1 MHAFYHFIGVKQ
13 ILSAYSALD
22 LFLKWKKQQIEF
34 RILFALVLT
43 KETRHASILLQAEE
57 ACPFFPIQQS
67 GLG

>member
-13 ILSAYSALD
+13 ILIAYSALD